1 MTAED
6 YLRYKE
12 QENKRL
18 FGSESINIGEAY
30 KEVKMARKEER
41 EKLTW
46 HDLMINPDDLPK
58 DGKEVIV
65 RYIGYSYIGD
75 EECTDIASYVF
86 DQDDQCY
93 EFKFKALGSCQE
105 ILAWIEIPEF
115 K

>member
-12 QENKRL
+12 QENKRI
-18 FGSESINIGEAY
+18 FGSESLNIGEAY
-30 KEVKMARKEER
+30 KALKMARKEER
-41 EKLTW
+41 ENPTW
-46 HDLMINPDDLPK
+46 HDLIINPNDLPK

-65 RYIGYSYIGD
+65 RYTGYMVG

-86 DQDDQCY
+86 DQDEQCY
-93 EFKFKALGSCQE
+93 EWRFREIGSCQE